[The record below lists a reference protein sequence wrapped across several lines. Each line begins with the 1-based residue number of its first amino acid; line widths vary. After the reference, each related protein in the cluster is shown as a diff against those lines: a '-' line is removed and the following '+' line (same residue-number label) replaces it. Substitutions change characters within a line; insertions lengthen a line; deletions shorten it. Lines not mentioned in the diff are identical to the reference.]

1 MMGENYDERI
11 TLYIIAYN
19 EEETIGRCISSF
31 KGACDD
37 IVVVLDD
44 RTTDKTEQIA
54 WDLGARIYHF
64 HWIDDFS
71 AARNYALDRCLFPW
85 RMFADADDVLDPA
98 SVDLVRQAVRY
109 ANENGID
116 SIISHYYTSE
126 VNGIPLTDN
135 AMARLTRTGTMRWEG
150 KIHECQNFDRTKT
163 MITNIEVW
171 HRKPRNRTSNQRNI
185 GILEKEIPN
194 CNPEDLP
201 RYTFYYARELMFGGR
216 YREAIEWFDKYLPI
230 STWDAE
236 KHRAMCDKA
245 ECFYSLGEKEDAD
258 RVLAEA
264 IAYRP
269 QWPDPYVKRGII
281 AHEQGRHEDGLVQF
295 TLAQDRLENVH
306 PLFSNGGIL
315 PKMIK
320 IYTDRG
326 HES

>member
-1 MMGENYDERI
+1 MNHEERI
-11 TLYIIAYN
+11 SLYIIAYN
-19 EEETIGRCISSF
+19 EEETIGRCITSF
-31 KGACDD
+31 QEACDD
-37 IVVVLDD
+37 IVLVLDD
-44 RTTDKTEQIA
+44 RTTDRTEQIA

-71 AARNYALDRCLFPW
+71 AARNYALDRCLYPW

-98 SVDLVRQAVRY
+98 SVDRVRQAVRY

-126 VNGIPLTDN
+126 VSGIPLTDN
-135 AMARLTRTGTMRWEG
+135 AMARLTRTGTMRWTG
-150 KIHECQNFDRTKT
+150 KIHECQDFDRAKT
-163 MITNIEVW
+163 MISNIEVW
-171 HRKPRNRTSNQRNI
+171 HRKPRSRNNNQRNI
-185 GILEKEIPN
+185 TTLEKAIPD
-194 CNPEDLP
+194 CKPGELP
-201 RYTFYYARELMFGGR
+201 RYTFYYARELMYAGR
-216 YREAIEWFDKYLPI
+216 YDEAIRMFDRYLPI

-245 ECFYSLGEKEDAD
+245 ECYYLQGDKETAD
-258 RVLAEA
+258 VILAES

-281 AHEQGRHEDGLVQF
+281 AHELGRHEDC
-295 TLAQDRLENVH
+295 LALFAQARERLENVH

-315 PKMIK
+315 PKLIE

-326 HES
+326 VTEL